1 MKLRKLLTAGAL
13 TVASLA
19 AGTAANAAITAD
31 MVWVIDISGSMG
43 DDIAQVKQRIVEFNT
58 VMTDNSIDAQYA
70 LVVFGGNPV
79 LRQQL
84 TDFATFT
91 AIGSP
96 FNLTTANGGGTEDG
110 SLALQLGLSSVNFRQ
125 DSVRNFVLVTD
136 EDDDNAGN
144 RPALA
149 AALAA
154 TVESELI
161 NIIGN
166 PNDDTNN
173 YYRDLAP
180 ANGGAFFNINDFRA
194 NPGPFF
200 TNFIPRSSSA
210 SSLMR
215 DLSRV
220 MGGTIVLSFAP
231 WISAAA
237 TRPAPSGTHRV
248 RLFSAWCASR
258 ALQLPRCITTA
269 RSPPARSPPSS
280 PRPWRQS
287 RTAGCA
293 PAASSPALRP

>member
-1 MKLRKLLTAGAL
+1 
-13 TVASLA
+13 
-19 AGTAANAAITAD
+19 

-200 TNFIPRSSSA
+200 TNFINTK
-210 SSLMR
+210 L
-215 DLSRV
+215 
-220 MGGTIVLSFAP
+220 TEIVVDFCTRFPNDPQCVNQVPIGSTLPLVGIAGLGFAL
-231 WISAAA
+231 
-237 TRPAPSGTHRV
+237 TV
-248 RLFSAWCASR
+248 RR
-258 ALQLPRCITTA
+258 RKT
-269 RSPPARSPPSS
+269 
-280 PRPWRQS
+280 QS
-287 RTAGCA
+287 
-293 PAASSPALRP
+293 